1 MDSPN
6 ADRPPWMLFFYY
18 LLGSVSLLTLILNV
32 WFIKKK
38 ARLPPG
44 PPGWPLVGN
53 LFQLGQK
60 PNVSLAALARKYGPL
75 MTLRLGMQTVVVVS
89 SPGMAKEFL
98 TKNDNIFSGRTTKH
112 VVESH
117 SFNQASISWRQ
128 SGPRWRLLRRICN
141 NELFSAKRMEAL
153 KHLRRDQVF
162 GTMQLIHDHYYA
174 KGKSVDIGQTI
185 FVASFNLLG
194 NMIFS
199 QNVLNPH
206 SEASDEFK
214 ETVWKLME
222 IAGTPNVT
230 DIFPFLQFLDPQGL
244 RREANIYMAK
254 VYAVFE
260 KFIQS
265 RLASRSQNSC
275 ADPDSNGNGNGND
288 FLDIL
293 LDFRGDGK
301 GEVAQFTHSDIKGLL
316 FDMFLAGSETT
327 SSTIEWAMAEMI
339 RKPQTMK
346 RLQEELEAVVGR
358 HRRVEESD
366 IQNLPYLHAVI
377 TEVLRLHP
385 AVPLLL
391 PHTSEAACEVGG
403 YVIPQKSQLLVN
415 VWAIGR
421 DPAIWRDPL
430 EFVPDRFLECGDEMD
445 YKGHNFDLIPFG
457 AGRRI
462 CVGLPLANR
471 MLHLVVASLLHSFDW
486 RLPDGQESYEEM
498 DMTEKLGITLQK
510 AVPLTAIPTPR
521 LPSHIY

>member
-1 MDSPN
+1 MDSSD
-6 ADRPPWMLFFYY
+6 ADRTPWMAFFYY
-18 LLGSVSLLTLILNV
+18 LFGSVSLLTLILNV
-32 WFIKKK
+32 WFVTIKKKKK

-44 PPGWPLVGN
+44 PRGWPIVGN
-53 LFQLGQK
+53 LFQLGKK
-60 PNVSLAALARKYGPL
+60 PNVSLAALSRKYGPL
-75 MTLRLGMQTVVVVS
+75 MTLHLGMQTMVVVS

-98 TKNDNIFSGRTTKH
+98 TTNDNIFSGRPIKQ
-112 VVESH
+112 VLKSH
-117 SFNQASISWRQ
+117 SFHQ
-128 SGPRWRLLRRICN
+128 SSLVFSQYAGPRWRLLRRICN

-153 KHLRRDQVF
+153 QHLRRDQVF

-185 FVASFNLLG
+185 FISSFNLLG

-206 SEASDEFK
+206 SEAADEIK

-222 IAGTPNVT
+222 IAGTPNVA

-244 RREANIYMAK
+244 RREAEIYMAK
-254 VYAVFE
+254 VYAVFD
-260 KFIQS
+260 KFIEN
-265 RLASRSQNSC
+265 RLASRYQKSC
-275 ADPDSNGNGNGND
+275 APDSNN

-301 GEVAQFTHSDIKGLL
+301 GEVAQFTHSNIKGLL

-327 SSTIEWAMAEMI
+327 SATIEWAMAEMI

-346 RLQEELEAVVGR
+346 RLQAELEDVVGR

-385 AVPLLL
+385 AFPLLV
-391 PHTSEAACEVGG
+391 PHASEKACEIGG
-403 YVIPQKSQLLVN
+403 YLIPQKSQLLVN

-421 DPAIWRDPL
+421 DPAIWREPL
-430 EFVPDRFLECGDEMD
+430 EFLPDRFIETCDEMD

-471 MLHLVVASLLHSFDW
+471 MLHLVSASLIHSFDW
-486 RLPDGQESYEEM
+486 CLPDGQKSDEI
-498 DMTEKLGITLQK
+498 DMTEKLGLTLQK
-510 AVPLTAIPTPR
+510 VVPLTASPTPR

>member
-1 MDSPN
+1 MDSPD
-6 ADRPPWMLFFYY
+6 ADRTPWMVFFYY
-18 LLGSVSLLTLILNV
+18 LFGSVSLLTLIFNV
-32 WFIKKK
+32 WFITIKKK
-38 ARLPPG
+38 KEARLPPG
-44 PPGWPLVGN
+44 PRGWPIVGN
-53 LFQLGQK
+53 LFQLGKK
-60 PNVSLAALARKYGPL
+60 PNASLAALARKYGPL
-75 MTLRLGMQTVVVVS
+75 MTLHLGMQTMVVVS

-117 SFNQASISWRQ
+117 SFNQSSISWRQ

-153 KHLRRDQVF
+153 QHLRRDQVF

-185 FVASFNLLG
+185 FIASFNLLG

-206 SEASDEFK
+206 SEAADEFK

-222 IAGTPNVT
+222 IAGTPNVA

-244 RREANIYMAK
+244 RREAEICMEK

-260 KFIQS
+260 KFIET
-265 RLASRSQNSC
+265 RLASRSQESC
-275 ADPDSNGNGNGND
+275 APDSNSNSND

-293 LDFRGDGK
+293 LEFRGDGK
-301 GEVAQFTHSDIKGLL
+301 GEVAQFSHLDIKGLL

-346 RLQEELEAVVGR
+346 RLQAELDGVVGR

-366 IQNLPYLHAVI
+366 IQNLPYLHAVM
-377 TEVLRLHP
+377 TEALRLHP

-391 PHTSEAACEVGG
+391 PHTSDKECEVGG
-403 YVIPQKSQLLVN
+403 YLIPQKSQLLVN

-421 DPAIWRDPL
+421 DPAIWREPL
-430 EFVPDRFLECGDEMD
+430 EFLPDRFLETCGEMD

-471 MLHLVVASLLHSFDW
+471 MLHLMIASLLHSFDW
-486 RLPDGQESYEEM
+486 CLPDGQKSDDM
-498 DMTEKLGITLQK
+498 DMSEKLGITLQK

-521 LPSHIY
+521 LPSHIL